1 MKTITRDEL
10 RGISVGGLICLHVN
24 RKNDLNIRPSQ
35 IKPIQST
42 LTPEGNVRVKLEP
55 TPETGWQ
62 NGPIEVLIPPV
73 KVDEIYDET
82 ELVFQDI
89 GTMTR
94 EQVFVHLNLPPPPP
108 ELVEVEEYLML
119 DPGPELKIKY
129 RLHYKNVF
137 FKGSVVVRVTGA
149 PNNLDSLQTLNN
161 LLIGE

>member
-1 MKTITRDEL
+1 VTTITRDEL

-24 RKNDLNIRPSQ
+24 RKNDLNIKPSQ

-73 KVDEIYDET
+73 KVDEIYEET

-89 GTMTR
+89 GSMTR
-94 EQVFVHLNLPPPPP
+94 EEVFVHLSLPPPPP